1 MSDIDQ
7 EISSRIMT
15 TPMVDST
22 PPAFRVSWIAWDSA
36 FRATGLRIGD
46 RIVAVNDQPV
56 VRPPAGKALAGS
68 IGQYD
73 EPQRWTAAHAHA
85 GDALKLS
92 VRRRNIGG
100 SGWQTFDFVAE
111 LVPQP
116 AYKTS
121 DGRPAVAPGGPDSMS
136 SDGFDDSWGS
146 WYDEKIVPKFTSLLD
161 GGWQQTSFNNLV
173 ELRMHQQLKPQVDFL
188 VQHYPGVF
196 SKTVA
201 HDWQTVADMLAG
213 EKIDLTPEDLR
224 FRKAED
230 EKIQHVKDASHAAF
244 AAFQAGVAA
253 ETIPAFPALDP
264 TQADRETV
272 KGKYVVLPQIGNRD
286 WLDNGGRTFFAFGN
300 ENDGYYFCEE
310 DGADAQAMLLAAERY
325 RRLVTTSLEETYTII
340 GRITGQPELKV
351 VNGRG
356 FYGMVVEIAAAMLG
370 DSVFV
375 DVTKRDVSR
384 DNATFAAF
392 TGEAEVDQP
401 MHELPAPNAAPA
413 QVMQALFGAL
423 KLGDAK
429 LWKALYADWRVSLLD
444 DGRAMLYLHE
454 DGVPDQ
460 YWEYS
465 RETMASKIYGLRL
478 SWIDDPLALTTGK
491 EFEGAPLIEQVD
503 AEIDHIGSNDA
514 GEYRV
519 FKDLHV
525 SRLWQLQRI
534 NGQPW
539 RITTLQQI

>member
-1 MSDIDQ
+1 M
-7 EISSRIMT
+7 
-15 TPMVDST
+15 
-22 PPAFRVSWIAWDSA
+22 PPAFRVSWIEWDSG
-36 FRATGLRIGD
+36 FRGTGLRVGD
-46 RIVAVNDQPV
+46 RIVAINDQPV
-56 VRPPAGKALAGS
+56 VRPTGGKVPAGS
-68 IGQYD
+68 IGQFD
-73 EPQRWTAAHAHA
+73 EAQRWAAAHAHA

-100 SGWQTFDFVAE
+100 SGWQTLDFIGK
-111 LVPQP
+111 LVPLP
-116 AYKTS
+116 AYKKS
-121 DGRPAVAPGGPDSMS
+121 DGPDPMS
-136 SDGFDDSWGS
+136 SDGFDESWGS
-146 WYDEKIVPKFTSLLD
+146 WYEEKIVPKFTSLLD

-173 ELRMHQQLKPQVDFL
+173 ELRMHQQVKPRFDFL
-188 VQHYPGVF
+188 VEHYPGVF
-196 SKTVA
+196 SKTA
-201 HDWQTVADMLAG
+201 ARDWQSVADMLAG
-213 EKIDLTPEDLR
+213 EKIDLTPDDLR

-230 EKIQHVKDASHAAF
+230 EKIQHVKDASLAAF
-244 AAFQAGVAA
+244 AAFQAGVSA

-264 TQADRETV
+264 TQADRESV

-300 ENDGYYFCEE
+300 ENDGYYFAEE
-310 DGADAQAMLLAAERY
+310 ESADAQAMLLAAERY

-356 FYGMVVEIAAAMLG
+356 CYGMVVEIAAALLG

-375 DVTKRDVSR
+375 DVSKRDVSR
-384 DNATFAAF
+384 DKGTFAAF

-401 MHELPAPNAAPA
+401 MHDLPAPDAAPA

-423 KLGDAK
+423 KSGDAK

-478 SWIDDPLALTTGK
+478 SWMDDALALTTGK

-503 AEIDHIGSNDA
+503 AEIDHIGCNDA

-525 SRLWQLQRI
+525 NRLWQLRRI

-539 RITTLQQI
+539 RITTPQPI